1 MNVRLYGSRLVWLA
15 MLFLAVVLYGSFQ
28 AGLTTNLSI
37 EKTTYPFEGLEDLY
51 SKTEFRIGGVAQ
63 TTNEDIFRVSR
74 VLNNLKNPVPFYFTH
89 GRLSEIL
96 SRT

>member
-63 TTNEDIFRVSR
+63 TTNEDIFRVSTSQFK
-74 VLNNLKNPVPFYFTH
+74 KNPN
-89 GRLSEIL
+89 
-96 SRT
+96 